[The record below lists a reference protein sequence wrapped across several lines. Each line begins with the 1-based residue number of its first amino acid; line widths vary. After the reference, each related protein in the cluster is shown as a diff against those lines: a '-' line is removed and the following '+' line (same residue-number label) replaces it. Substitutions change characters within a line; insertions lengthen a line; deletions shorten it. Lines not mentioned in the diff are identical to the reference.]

1 MKKKHAVRLNTKK
14 NIRHLRLFKGV
25 PVERQNCSAQKT
37 PGCLLVVDRVCSS
50 KCGLQPGG
58 YFDPHCRDCRD
69 VVPTAVVLYLLSTL
83 SYQHFSAAAGGVN
96 HKGQPTGRNVYL
108 RYYPPVAQKDMG
120 KKKRD
125 DLPVFEQAENVDNPL
140 RCPVKLYEFYLSKC
154 PESIKNR
161 TDVFYL
167 VPERYFICNSFIC
180 HSFYYGFIYSLIHS
194 SF

>member
-1 MKKKHAVRLNTKK
+1 MVILILIVGTVGTLFQLPLYCIFSPRYLI
-14 NIRHLRLFKGV
+14 NI
-25 PVERQNCSAQKT
+25 
-37 PGCLLVVDRVCSS
+37 
-50 KCGLQPGG
+50 
-58 YFDPHCRDCRD
+58 
-69 VVPTAVVLYLLSTL
+69 
-83 SYQHFSAAAGGVN
+83 FSAAAGGVN